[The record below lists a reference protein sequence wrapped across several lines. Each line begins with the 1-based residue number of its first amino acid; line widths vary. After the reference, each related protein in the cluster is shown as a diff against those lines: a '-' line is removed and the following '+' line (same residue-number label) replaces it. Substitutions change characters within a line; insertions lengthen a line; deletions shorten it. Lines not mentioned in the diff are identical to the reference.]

1 MHVQLINRFC
11 AGCQSFLTSDSNLNV
26 IRIGGCLELMK
37 TKWKKYC
44 NAISFYTFLGSLSL
58 QIVFIFHQHERERPV
73 SAQSDDFVE
82 GFRAGVR
89 AKQEKERELHRE
101 SIGESENILRRGL
114 LESFVFIVDVVVI
127 LVMFSSCFSLGN
139 GNVMSKLPSV
149 EKTV

>member
-1 MHVQLINRFC
+1 M
-11 AGCQSFLTSDSNLNV
+11 
-26 IRIGGCLELMK
+26 
-37 TKWKKYC
+37 
-44 NAISFYTFLGSLSL
+44 
-58 QIVFIFHQHERERPV
+58 FIFHQHERERPV

-101 SIGESENILRRGL
+101 SISESESILRRGL

-139 GNVMSKLPSV
+139 GT
-149 EKTV
+149 TVC